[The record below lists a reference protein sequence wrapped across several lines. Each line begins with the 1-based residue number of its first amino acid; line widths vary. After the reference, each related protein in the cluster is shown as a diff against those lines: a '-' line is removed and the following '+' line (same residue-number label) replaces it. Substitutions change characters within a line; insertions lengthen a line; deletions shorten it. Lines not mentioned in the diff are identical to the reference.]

1 VAKGRHAQPCR
12 GLLKEKCHLKALA
25 RFGTSKSAKP
35 KLHLWMQSHPEPTA
49 AAGPK
54 GKIYETAKT
63 NHVDSAEKPR
73 MVKTRHLKAPS
84 KHPGHIRKI
93 AHNRFQEVHI
103 LLIHLEKK
111 LVFKNRGFF
120 SRIHVMG

>member
-1 VAKGRHAQPCR
+1 
-12 GLLKEKCHLKALA
+12 
-25 RFGTSKSAKP
+25 
-35 KLHLWMQSHPEPTA
+35 M
-49 AAGPK
+49 
-54 GKIYETAKT
+54 
-63 NHVDSAEKPR
+63 DSAEKPR

-120 SRIHVMG
+120 SRIHTYRGQPITKILMGCRGFFSRFF